1 LSLLASIVWLGDA
14 ASAAAAE
21 RVQMRIE
28 GEFQQWAAAVR
39 QNVDTGDGSDVD
51 TSLLDQK
58 HNSEIYFVGE
68 AELTNGITVG
78 LTVELEAN
86 TDGNQIDQSY
96 LYLEHP
102 EFGLI
107 QAGDTDNA
115 PVNMHIG
122 APDGGVSVNDG
133 DLVGIEAFVFPDGF
147 EETNTLID
155 TTNLQ
160 LGDDTSGKFNFY
172 TPRYGGFQIGLS
184 YIPQFEDGG
193 DNNNSI
199 SRVDNDGPVEYG
211 FAAGVSFSEEFDDL
225 GVEAYAGYLTGD
237 TPAAEGSS
245 NVQGAGAGLLLA
257 YAGFE
262 AGGSFAWSNG
272 DTPGGNS
279 IDGHA
284 FDVGIAYETGP
295 YRVGVTYIKGVTRG
309 SRAESSDQRLDQ
321 AVVSGTY
328 RIGPGVDL
336 VGGIFYYDA
345 DGEKGLVA
353 GTDGIESNSGFG
365 FVSGLKLTF

>member
-1 LSLLASIVWLGDA
+1 MTESESRRAAGGLSLLASIVWLGDA

-28 GEFQQWAAAVR
+28 GEFEQWAAAVR
-39 QNVDTGDGSDVD
+39 QNVNAGDGSDVD

-68 AELTNGITVG
+68 AELSNGITVG

-86 TDGNQIDQSY
+86 TDDNQIDQSY

-133 DLVGIEAFVFPDGF
+133 DLVGIEAFVLPGGF
-147 EETNTLID
+147 QETNTLID

-160 LGDDTSGKFNFY
+160 LSDDTSGKFNFY

-184 YIPQFEDGG
+184 YIAQFEDGG

-211 FAAGVSFSEEFDDL
+211 FAAGVSFSEAFDDL

-245 NVQGAGAGLLLA
+245 NVQGAAPACFSPMRASRSAVRSRGRTATHRAATRSTAMRSTSASLTRPVPTGW
-257 YAGFE
+257 
-262 AGGSFAWSNG
+262 GSP
-272 DTPGGNS
+272 T
-279 IDGHA
+279 
-284 FDVGIAYETGP
+284 
-295 YRVGVTYIKGVTRG
+295 
-309 SRAESSDQRLDQ
+309 SRA
-321 AVVSGTY
+321 
-328 RIGPGVDL
+328 
-336 VGGIFYYDA
+336 
-345 DGEKGLVA
+345 
-353 GTDGIESNSGFG
+353 
-365 FVSGLKLTF
+365 